1 MKKILLALV
10 LGLLL
15 SNTNAFAEKIGR
27 GEIKLSPNTIKMF
40 IRYTKLRGQKY
51 PYKFVVS
58 KSGNNA
64 YWWYCPNGFK
74 CSGVPLEKKCEKL
87 GGEECFV
94 FAEKRRIV
102 WKNNNNFSVKERIIN
117 SKWSEQKINEKL
129 TQLGFVTDVKAEAKK
144 KVFTE
149 VANARKI
156 PNSLKVEYSYTSGVF
171 FCKAEKRFNRTIP
184 SIVISKKTVLSGI
197 FIPPSACSLI
207 SQKEYIKDKI
217 NWVIDDTPSARTAN
231 DKERQLFFVENEI
244 SRFNK
249 LGLNIS
255 LLKSEI
261 KQSSLNNNLIV
272 RNFINKSEKSIQV
285 AQKSNKDK
293 TLLSTNK
300 KKNIFKP
307 TISKQDKT
315 PPEII
320 VSERMTVNDSTFI
333 VKGMVKDQGS
343 KDIYVQV
350 ADRLIPVKNGKFEF
364 SQFSPVN
371 KKIKIVAT
379 DQWGNKSEK
388 VVQVIVDIKEMI
400 VEKKFD
406 SLNPSKARGRKSGN
420 TVALIIGIEKY
431 KGTSK
436 ASFASADAKFFSEYA
451 RRAFGVKKSNIKLM
465 VDQDASLVQTLTVLS
480 KWLPS
485 KIKNGQ
491 TKLLVFFAG
500 HGLASNDGNDLYLLS
515 HDSDVDLLQRTALS
529 RKELFKEIVKH
540 NPKSVTMF
548 LDTCYSGISRDE
560 QTLLASARPIRIV
573 AKESEDTPDNFAIF
587 SASGL
592 NEISSG
598 LKEAKHG
605 MFSYYLMKGLEGNAD
620 SNRDRKITNGEMLSY
635 LQSNVSQQALSLGRN
650 QNPSLAGNE
659 SNILLRY

>member
-1 MKKILLALV
+1 MLELIEKVAFHAQISPKLLV
-10 LGLLL
+10 H
-15 SNTNAFAEKIGR
+15 
-27 GEIKLSPNTIKMF
+27 
-40 IRYTKLRGQKY
+40 
-51 PYKFVVS
+51 
-58 KSGNNA
+58 
-64 YWWYCPNGFK
+64 
-74 CSGVPLEKKCEKL
+74 
-87 GGEECFV
+87 
-94 FAEKRRIV
+94 
-102 WKNNNNFSVKERIIN
+102 
-117 SKWSEQKINEKL
+117 
-129 TQLGFVTDVKAEAKK
+129 
-144 KVFTE
+144 
-149 VANARKI
+149 
-156 PNSLKVEYSYTSGVF
+156 LK
-171 FCKAEKRFNRTIP
+171 
-184 SIVISKKTVLSGI
+184 
-197 FIPPSACSLI
+197 
-207 SQKEYIKDKI
+207 
-217 NWVIDDTPSARTAN
+217 
-231 DKERQLFFVENEI
+231 
-244 SRFNK
+244 
-249 LGLNIS
+249 LNIS
-255 LLKSEI
+255 QLKSEI
-261 KQSSLNNNLIV
+261 KQSSLNNNLMV
-272 RNFINKSEKSIQV
+272 RNFINKSEKNIQVTQKTIKVDKQILEYKFQIDDLVDKINIRNKTYPYTNNSKYNNQKRKQIARINRKINEIEKQDIQV
-285 AQKSNKDK
+285 AQKSNKNK
-293 TLLSTNK
+293 ALLPTNK
-300 KKNIFKP
+300 KNIRNFSDLPSSSFYFYAHNNTRKFIGFTNITKKSDKVPSEFLNYFSEGLNYSQASNGTAYELNKNNNCLVKSFILENDSQNQGRIFSKKTFNGIVEFNCVDGHKFKGNFVQVGKNGKGIAMNRYGEDLNFSFSIDRKFVAGLLENRTKTVIATKQNKNIFKP

-343 KDIYVQV
+343 KDIYVEV

-388 VVQVIVDIKEMI
+388 IVQVIVDIKEMI

-406 SLNPSKARGRKSGN
+406 SLNPGKARGRNSGN

-465 VDQDASLVQTLTVLS
+465 VDQDASLIETLTVLS

-635 LQSNVSQQALSLGRN
+635 LQSNVSKQALSLGRN